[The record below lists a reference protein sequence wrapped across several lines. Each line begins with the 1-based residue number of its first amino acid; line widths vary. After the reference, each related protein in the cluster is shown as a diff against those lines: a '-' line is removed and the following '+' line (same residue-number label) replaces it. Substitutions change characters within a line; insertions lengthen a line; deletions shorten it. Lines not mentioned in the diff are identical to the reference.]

1 MSYSREDASFR
12 RRSTDMG
19 ADLEAPPGNPAW
31 FHGDYPTVND
41 HIWHVV
47 VARPTKLIILS
58 PPFTQF
64 VKVHED

>member
-1 MSYSREDASFR
+1 
-12 RRSTDMG
+12 MG